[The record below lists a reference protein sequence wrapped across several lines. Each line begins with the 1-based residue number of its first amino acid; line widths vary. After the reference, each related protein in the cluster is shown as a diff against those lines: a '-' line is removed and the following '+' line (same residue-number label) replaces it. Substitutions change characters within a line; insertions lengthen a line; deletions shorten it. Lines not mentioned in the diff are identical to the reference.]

1 MPQKIKTRFA
11 PSPTGFLHVG
21 GARTAFYSWLYA
33 RHHQGKFVLRIED
46 TDVEREKIGAVQAI
60 LDAMS
65 WLGMTWDEGPYYQ
78 TQRLARY
85 NDVIEQ
91 LLASGKAYRCYCS
104 KERLDALK
112 AEQEKKKQNFIYD
125 RHCLGLP
132 KGDADQPHVIRLKC
146 PEKGSTGWD
155 DLIRGRI
162 EFNNAEF
169 DDFIIRRTDGWP
181 TYNFCVVVDDMDMEI
196 SHIIRAEEHINNT
209 PKQILVYQALNH
221 PLPVFAHVSPILGD
235 DNKKLSKRHGAVSVM
250 QYQQDGFLPEALLNY
265 LVRLGWGHQ
274 DQELFSIEEMISA
287 FDIQHV
293 SKSPSA
299 FNTSKLLWLN
309 RHYIAESPSSWLY
322 PWVKTRLQ
330 QLDVDISHG
339 PDIESVI
346 SVYQGRARTLE
357 EIAQAAIN
365 YYIPPC
371 NNLDA
376 EHTDYNP
383 FIIQSLH
390 HDFAELEEKRW
401 NKDNI
406 ASLLGQCAS
415 DYDTTLK
422 EVSMPLRVF
431 IFGSKNTPSLDDC
444 LAVLGKKETLRRLDD
459 VLRDPRINNVSE

>member
-21 GARTAFYSWLYA
+21 GARTALYSWLYA
-33 RHHQGKFVLRIED
+33 RHHQGEFVLRIED
-46 TDVEREKIGAVQAI
+46 TDVEREKTGAVQAI
-60 LDAMS
+60 LDAMR

-78 TQRLARY
+78 TRRLTRY
-85 NDVIEQ
+85 NEVIDQ
-91 LLASGKAYRCYCS
+91 LLTSGKAYRCYCS
-104 KERLDALK
+104 KERLDMLK
-112 AEQEKKKQNFIYD
+112 AEQEKNHQNFIYD
-125 RHCLGLP
+125 RHCLGLS
-132 KGDADQPHVIRLKC
+132 GGNESQPHVIRLKC
-146 PEKGSTGWD
+146 PETGITGWD

-209 PKQILVYQALNH
+209 PKQIHVYQALNH

-274 DQELFSIEEMISA
+274 DKELFSIEEMISA
-287 FDIQHV
+287 FDIRHV

-309 RHYIAESPSSWLY
+309 RHYIAEYPASQLV
-322 PWVKTRLQ
+322 PWVRARLK
-330 QLDVDISHG
+330 QLEVDVSRG
-339 PDIESVI
+339 PDIERVI
-346 SVYQGRARTLE
+346 SLYQGRARTLE
-357 EIAQAAIN
+357 EIAQAVVS

-371 NNLDA
+371 NNPDA
-376 EHTDYNP
+376 EQADYNF
-383 FIIQSLH
+383 FIIHSLR
-390 HDFAELEEKRW
+390 HDFAGLEEQQW

-406 ASLLGQCAS
+406 AGLLGQCVS
-415 DYDTTLK
+415 DYETTLQV
-422 EVSMPLRVF
+422 VSMPLRIF
-431 IFGSKNTPSLDDC
+431 LFGSRNTPSLGEC
-444 LAVLGKKETLRRLDD
+444 LAVLGKNETLCRMDNL
-459 VLRDPRINNVSE
+459 LHNIHI